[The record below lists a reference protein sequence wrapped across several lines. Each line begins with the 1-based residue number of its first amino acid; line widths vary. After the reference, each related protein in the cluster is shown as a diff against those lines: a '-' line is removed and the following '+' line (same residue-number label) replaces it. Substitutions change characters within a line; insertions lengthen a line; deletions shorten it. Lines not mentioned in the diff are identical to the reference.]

1 MDNIYASYGISEE
14 IFRLSEQVMQDLAPT
29 FAQIDQDTERRQL
42 RVIQAMQE
50 ANLRESSLQGSTGY
64 GSFDAGRDA
73 LEAAYASY
81 FRTEAALVRM
91 QFSSGTHVL
100 ATCLRGLLRPGQ
112 ELLIVTS
119 EVYDTLRPCLGLSS
133 QNQGQ
138 DLGSLTDFGISHRQV
153 DLSPEGDF
161 DYAAIRAAISPR
173 TSLIYVQKSLGYSE
187 RPCLLN
193 RQIAHLVKFIKKDW
207 PHIPIMVDNCY
218 GEMVEDEEPTAYG
231 VDICAGSLIKNLG
244 AGLAES
250 GGYVCGR
257 QDLLDRVAAAMT
269 APGIGAEVGPSLGQN
284 TKLIKGFYFAP
295 HVVREAL
302 KSACHAAGL
311 LAALGFA
318 VFPQAQDPRGDIVQR
333 IALGSPQA
341 LIKFCEQIQFASPVD
356 ASFAPVPAPMAGY
369 DCDIIMASG
378 SFVQGSSIELSCDGP
393 LRPPYNA
400 YLQGSLSFTN
410 GRLAV
415 MKAAQSLAE
424 EGQLVREAQTR

>member
-1 MDNIYASYGISEE
+1 MENIYAPYGISDE
-14 IFRLSEQVMQDLAPT
+14 IFQISEQVLADLAPT
-29 FAQIDQDTERRQL
+29 FAQLDQATEKRQL
-42 RVIQAMQE
+42 RVIKALQE

-64 GSFDAGRDA
+64 GNYDAGRQA
-73 LEAAYASY
+73 LEEAYASY
-81 FRTEAALVRM
+81 FRSEAALVRM

-112 ELLIVTS
+112 EVLVVTS
-119 EVYDTLRPCLGLSS
+119 EVYDTLHATLGISDE
-133 QNQGQ
+133 NKDR
-138 DLGSLTDFGISHRQV
+138 DLGSLRDFGISHRVV
-153 DLSPEGDF
+153 DLKPNGDF
-161 DYAAIRAAISPR
+161 DYEAIKAALSPK
-173 TSLIYVQKSLGYSE
+173 TSLVYVQKSLGYTE

-193 RQIAHLVKFIKKDW
+193 RQIGELVAFLKQER
-207 PHIPIMVDNCY
+207 PGLPLMVDNCY

-231 VDICAGSLIKNLG
+231 ADICAGSLIKNLG
-244 AGLAES
+244 AGVAES

-257 QDLLDRVAAAMT
+257 KDLVDRVAAAMT

-302 KSACHAAGL
+302 KSARHAAGL
-311 LAALGFA
+311 LSALGFE
-318 VFPQAQDPRGDIVQR
+318 VFPGAKDERGDIVQR
-333 IALGSPQA
+333 VALGSPEA
-341 LIKFCEQIQFASPVD
+341 LIKFCEQIQFSSPVD
-356 ASFAPVPAPMAGY
+356 ASFAPVPSPMAGY

-400 YLQGSLSFTN
+400 YLQGSLSFAN

-415 MKAAQSLAE
+415 MKAAQSLVAR
-424 EGQLVREAQTR
+424 G

>member
-1 MDNIYASYGISEE
+1 MDNYYAPYGVSDE
-14 IFRLSEQVMQDLAPT
+14 IFQLSEKVLQDLAPS
-29 FAQIDQDTERRQL
+29 FAKLDRATEKRQL
-42 RVIQAMQE
+42 RVIQALQE
-50 ANLRESSLQGSTGY
+50 ANLRESALQGSTGY
-64 GSFDAGRDA
+64 GSYDAGRQA
-73 LEAAYASY
+73 LEEAYASY

-112 ELLIVTS
+112 EVLIVSS
-119 EVYDTLRPCLGLSS
+119 EVYDTLQATLDLSDQYKD
-133 QNQGQ
+133 QN
-138 DLGSLTDFGISHRQV
+138 LGSLGDFGISHKIV
-153 DLSPEGDF
+153 DLLPDGGF
-161 DYAAIRAAISPR
+161 DYAGIEAALTPK
-173 TSLIYVQKSLGYSE
+173 TSLIYVQKSLGYSQ

-193 RQIAHLVKFIKKDW
+193 RQIGELVKFIKDLR
-207 PHIPIMVDNCY
+207 PDLPIMVDNCY
-218 GEMVEDEEPTAYG
+218 GEMVEDEEVTAYG
-231 VDICAGSLIKNLG
+231 ADVCAGSLIKNLG

-257 QDLLDRVAAAMT
+257 QDLIDRIAAAMT

-284 TKLIKGFYFAP
+284 TKLIKGFYMAP

-302 KSACHAAGL
+302 KSAMHAAGL

-318 VFPQAQDPRGDIVQR
+318 VFPDAQAERGDIVQR
-333 IALGSPQA
+333 IALGDPQA
-341 LIKFCEQIQFASPVD
+341 LINFCEQIQFASPVD
-356 ASFAPVPAPMAGY
+356 ASFAPVPSPMAGY

-415 MKAAQSLAE
+415 MKAAQTLIA
-424 EGQLVREAQTR
+424 RE